1 MKKILALLLAAVMLG
16 LSVSAV
22 VAENGDTL
30 PTLAN
35 TSQLTVTE
43 DGYVTG
49 IGTNVTA
56 EELVRNF
63 NNRSAIKITAPDGTE
78 LSGKQSV
85 PADAAITAG
94 GSEALRALI
103 YCDANRDGKIGMADI
118 ILTIRYAI
126 DTNSA
131 DICATAVDF
140 NENGRIDTVDIVTL
154 IRYIAGWEIFP
165 GGIGAPEKAANEDSD
180 ITMYFETM
188 MNRIG
193 RSDTASTGNY
203 SYTVK
208 MAKNERE
215 SMQVYISTVA
225 NKEDMMLEVT
235 PFTDAAGNT
244 LESELCYE
252 YYYDICMFYDVGK
265 GDLDFSDDYYGDPIP
280 KLEKPFDL
288 TANQSK
294 AFVIRVKTV
303 AETPSGLYKATVN
316 LKDSAGNI
324 VKTATVYT
332 CVWDLTLS
340 DETACATSFN
350 LDKYTLYRRVYND
363 SYIDKYADQ
372 TLYKNYYDFMLD
384 NRICA
389 PLLPYDITDDHADEY
404 LSNPRV
410 TAFAISGSAGMYG
423 DQFSRED
430 EEIVAYWN
438 KLQSKEEWSDKGF
451 FYYGEEIVD
460 VPSMEL
466 HYRDTNAHLT
476 NLIGT
481 GFRQI
486 AILSSLTY
494 YDASAQIDIVDFC
507 EPYIGI
513 WCPQSTAFTMNG
525 DRHKRNHYEFFN
537 DTRRYKKYGGNF
549 DTRLEKFRE
558 RGDKIW
564 WYVCESPEIPYANL
578 FGNYQGV
585 IQRDLLWQQYL
596 FNVDGLLYWA
606 VNEWDRC
613 SRTSYDC
620 GAGILLFYGSL
631 FRQESESPVGST
643 KLENV
648 RDGIEDFQYMK
659 MLEEEIGRDAVL
671 EYVKEVTTEI
681 LEYTEDPDVL
691 SSARE
696 AIAYRLMDE
705 REK

>member
-1 MKKILALLLAAVMLG
+1 MKKILAMLLAAVMLG

-22 VAENGDTL
+22 VAENGETL

-56 EELVRNF
+56 KELVRNF
-63 NNRSAIKITAPDGTE
+63 NNRSAIKITALDGTE

-131 DICATAVDF
+131 DICTTAVDF
-140 NENGRIDTVDIVTL
+140 NENGKIDTVDIVTL
-154 IRYIAGWEIFP
+154 IRYIAGWEIYP

-193 RSDTASTGNY
+193 RSDTVSTGNY

-215 SMQVYISTVA
+215 SAQVYISTVA
-225 NKEDMMLEVT
+225 DKEDMMLEVT
-235 PFTDAAGNT
+235 SFTDAAGNT

-252 YYYDICMFYDVGK
+252 YYYDMSMFYDVNTGYVK
-265 GDLDFSDDYYGDPIP
+265 THDDYYGEALP
-280 KLEKPFDL
+280 KLEKPFKL

-481 GFRQI
+481 GFR
-486 AILSSLTY
+486 
-494 YDASAQIDIVDFC
+494 
-507 EPYIGI
+507 
-513 WCPQSTAFTMNG
+513 
-525 DRHKRNHYEFFN
+525 
-537 DTRRYKKYGGNF
+537 
-549 DTRLEKFRE
+549 
-558 RGDKIW
+558 
-564 WYVCESPEIPYANL
+564 
-578 FGNYQGV
+578 
-585 IQRDLLWQQYL
+585 
-596 FNVDGLLYWA
+596 
-606 VNEWDRC
+606 
-613 SRTSYDC
+613 
-620 GAGILLFYGSL
+620 
-631 FRQESESPVGST
+631 
-643 KLENV
+643 
-648 RDGIEDFQYMK
+648 
-659 MLEEEIGRDAVL
+659 
-671 EYVKEVTTEI
+671 
-681 LEYTEDPDVL
+681 
-691 SSARE
+691 
-696 AIAYRLMDE
+696 
-705 REK
+705 

>member
-1 MKKILALLLAAVMLG
+1 MKKILAMLLAAVMLG

-94 GSEALRALI
+94 GSEALHALI

-154 IRYIAGWEIFP
+154 ICYIAGWEIYP

-188 MNRIG
+188 MNKIG

-203 SYTVK
+203 SYTIK

-215 SMQVYISTVA
+215 SAQVYISTVA
-225 NKEDMMLEVT
+225 DKEDMMLEVT

-252 YYYDICMFYDVGK
+252 YYYDMSMFYDVNTGYVK
-265 GDLDFSDDYYGDPIP
+265 THDDYYGEALP
-280 KLEKPFDL
+280 KLEKPFKL

-316 LKDSAGNI
+316 LKDSAGI
-324 VKTATVYT
+324 VVKTATVYT

-350 LDKYTLYRRVYND
+350 LSPGMVSSYT
-363 SYIDKYADQ
+363 
-372 TLYKNYYDFMLD
+372 KNYDSEAYKPYYDYFLD
-384 NRICA
+384 NRMCSF
-389 PLLPYDITDDHADEY
+389 LLPYDITDERADEY

-410 TAFAISGSAGMYG
+410 TSFVIAGDADHYG
-423 DQFSRED
+423 GAHARDDDQ
-430 EEIVAYWN
+430 IVAYWN
-438 KLQSKEEWSDKGF
+438 KLQSKEEWSDKGY
-451 FYYGEEIVD
+451 FYYGDEVYT
-460 VPSMEL
+460 PAAMEKY
-466 HYRDTNAHLT
+466 YRDTNAHLT

-486 AILSSLTY
+486 AVISSLTY
-494 YDASAQIDIVDFC
+494 YKQFEQIDIVDFI
-507 EPYIGI
+507 EPYVGL
-513 WCPQSTAFTMNG
+513 WCPQSTAYTMNG
-525 DRHKRNHYEFFN
+525 DRHRGEHVNYFN
-537 DTRRYKKYGGNF
+537 DTRRYKYYGGNF
-549 DTRLEKFRE
+549 DTRIAKFRE

-564 WYVCESPEIPYANL
+564 WYICESPEFPYANF

-585 IQRDLLWQQYL
+585 IQRDVLWQQYL
-596 FNVDGLLYWA
+596 FNTDGILYWLA
-606 VNEWDRC
+606 NEWDSC
-613 SRTSYDC
+613 SRTRYES
-620 GAGILLFYGSL
+620 GAGILMFYSQL
-631 FRQESESPVGST
+631 FRQEEEGPVGSI
-643 KLENV
+643 KLENI
-648 RDGIEDFQYMK
+648 RDDIEDFQYMK
-659 MLEEEIGRDAVL
+659 MLEDEIGRDAVL

-681 LEYTEDPDVL
+681 LEYTENPDVL
-691 SSARE
+691 ASARE

-705 REK
+705 LEK

>member
-1 MKKILALLLAAVMLG
+1 MKKILAMLLAAVMLG

-94 GSEALRALI
+94 GSEALHALI

-126 DTNSA
+126 DTSSA
-131 DICATAVDF
+131 DICTTAVDF
-140 NENGRIDTVDIVTL
+140 NENGKIDTVDIVTL

-188 MNRIG
+188 MNKIG

-203 SYTVK
+203 SYTIK

-225 NKEDMMLEVT
+225 DKEDMMLEVT
-235 PFTDAAGNT
+235 PFTDATGNT

-252 YYYDICMFYDVGK
+252 YYYDMTVFYNVNEADYSNGNI
-265 GDLDFSDDYYGDPIP
+265 DYYGDPIP

-303 AETPSGLYKATVN
+303 AETPSGLYKATLN
-316 LKDSAGNI
+316 LKNSEGNI

-332 CVWDLTLS
+332 CVWDITLS

-350 LDKYTLYRRVYND
+350 LSRATLYDYVKEYTNND
-363 SYIDKYADQ
+363 LMAP
-372 TLYKNYYDFMLD
+372 YYDYLID
-384 NRICA
+384 NRVCSYT
-389 PLLPYDITDDHADEY
+389 LPYDILDDKADTY

-410 TAFAISGSAGMYG
+410 NSFIIAGDADHYG
-423 DQFSRED
+423 AAHSKSD
-430 EEIVAYWN
+430 EEIVAAWN
-438 KLQSKEEWSDKGF
+438 KLQSKDEWKDKGY
-451 FYYGEEIVD
+451 FYYGDEVWK
-460 VPSMEL
+460 PSDMEKY
-466 HYRDTNAHLT
+466 YRDTNAHLT
-476 NLIGT
+476 SLIGT

-486 AILSSLTY
+486 AVIGNLQY
-494 YDASAQIDIVDFC
+494 YDKMSQIDIVDFIN
-507 EPYIGI
+507 PYVGI
-513 WCPQSTAFTMNG
+513 WCTLSNSYTMYG
-525 DRHKRNHYEFFN
+525 DSHKKNEVKSFN
-537 DTRRYKKYGGNF
+537 DTRRYKYYGMNF
-549 DTRLEKFRE
+549 CDRLTPFRE

-564 WYVCESPEIPYANL
+564 WYICDAPQFPYAN
-578 FGNYQGV
+578 FFVNYQGV
-585 IQRDLLWQQYL
+585 IQRDLFWQQYL
-596 FNVDGLLYWA
+596 FNVDGCLYWIINDWSR
-606 VNEWDRC
+606 V
-613 SRTSYDC
+613 SRTRLNA
-620 GAGILLFYGSL
+620 GGGILIYYSQL
-631 FRQESESPVGST
+631 FRQEEKGPVGSIR
-643 KLENV
+643 LENV

-659 MLEEEIGRDAVL
+659 MLEDEIGRDAVL

-705 REK
+705 LEK

>member
-1 MKKILALLLAAVMLG
+1 MKKILAMLLAAVMLG

-94 GSEALRALI
+94 GSEALHALI

-126 DTNSA
+126 DTSSA
-131 DICATAVDF
+131 DICTTAVDF

-188 MNRIG
+188 MNKIG

-203 SYTVK
+203 SYTIK

-215 SMQVYISTVA
+215 SAQVYISTVA
-225 NKEDMMLEVT
+225 DKEDMMLEVT

-280 KLEKPFDL
+280 KLEKPFNL

-294 AFVIRVKTV
+294 AFVIRVKTA

-316 LKDSAGNI
+316 LKDSAGNT

-332 CVWDLTLS
+332 CVWDITLS
-340 DETACATSFN
+340 DESASATSFN
-350 LDKYTLYRRVYND
+350 LDKYTLYRSVYPD
-363 SYIDKYADQ
+363 SYVDKYEDP
-372 TLYKNYYDFMLD
+372 TLYKSYYDYMLD

-438 KLQSKEEWSDKGF
+438 KLQSKEEWSDKGY
-451 FYYGEEIVD
+451 FYYGDEVYKAD
-460 VPSMEL
+460 DMERY
-466 HYRDTNAHLT
+466 YRDTNAHLT
-476 NLIGT
+476 NLIGS

-486 AILSSLTY
+486 AVIASLSY
-494 YDASAQIDIVDFC
+494 YNQREQIDIVDFI
-507 EPYIGI
+507 EPYVGL

-549 DTRLEKFRE
+549 DTRLEKFRD

-564 WYVCESPEIPYANL
+564 WYICCSPEVPYANF
-578 FGNYQGV
+578 FGNYQGIV
-585 IQRDLLWQQYL
+585 QRDVLWQQYL
-596 FNVDGLLYWA
+596 FNVDGILYWMA
-606 VNEWDRC
+606 NEWNLC
-613 SRTSYDC
+613 SRTRYDC
-620 GAGILLFYGSL
+620 GAGILLFYNGL
-631 FRQESESPVGST
+631 FRQEEEGPVGST

-659 MLEEEIGRDAVL
+659 MLEDEIGRDAVL

-681 LEYTEDPDVL
+681 LEFTEDPDVL
-691 SSARE
+691 DSARE
-696 AIAYRLMDE
+696 SIAYRIMDE
-705 REK
+705 LEK

>member
-1 MKKILALLLAAVMLG
+1 MKKILAMLLAAVMLG

-94 GSEALRALI
+94 GSEALHALI

-126 DTNSA
+126 DTSSA
-131 DICATAVDF
+131 DICTTAVDF

-188 MNRIG
+188 MNKIG

-203 SYTVK
+203 SYTIK

-215 SMQVYISTVA
+215 SMQVYISTA
-225 NKEDMMLEVT
+225 ADKEDMMLEVT

-252 YYYDICMFYDVGK
+252 YYYDMNMFYDVNK
-265 GDLDFSDDYYGDPIP
+265 GDIDSHGDYYGEALP
-280 KLEKPFDL
+280 KLEKPFKL

-350 LDKYTLYRRVYND
+350 ISRGMVAGYTKSDNPD
-363 SYIDKYADQ
+363 I
-372 TLYKNYYDFMLD
+372 YKVYYDYFLD
-384 NRICA
+384 NRMCSF
-389 PLLPYDITDDHADEY
+389 LLPYDITDDRADEY

-410 TAFAISGSAGMYG
+410 TSFIISGDADHYG
-423 DQFSRED
+423 ADHSRSD

-438 KLQSKEEWSDKGF
+438 KLQSKDEWSDKGF

-549 DTRLEKFRE
+549 DTRLEKFRD

-659 MLEEEIGRDAVL
+659 MLEDEIGRDAVL

-681 LEYTEDPDVL
+681 LEFTEDPDVL

-705 REK
+705 LEK